1 MNRIIAIT
9 VIGASLLGLVGCGS
23 LYLKTGRAYHQR
35 GNLPVAIEYYDQ
47 GLLKEP
53 ANEEMRDE
61 LIVADQTYQWQ
72 LRDQVDRLK
81 EGDSYLMAVATLYEL
96 LERTKR
102 MTALKLPTELPQD
115 IESELRQ
122 ITGKA
127 TTQLSED
134 LDQRSGRSQVLVSDL
149 QACRQIQALELE
161 DDFINRRCTKLL
173 AQLKLVASAVVA
185 ADSHPLGRQVVN
197 QMSQNI
203 IAQNPVLIGFAQ
215 ANAADHNAKMVVKVG
230 PYYSLDTGW
239 YLSKRDA
246 YHTWVHK
253 LDKKGRPITRQITTP
268 PDPKEVKKAEKDGN
282 EAPEA
287 KIETK
292 HVWIQV
298 RGDYHFY
305 EYTRT
310 LYMPYQVT
318 LIDLRDNT
326 QVVAF
331 EGLTSGKSVSKYYNY
346 AGHPRG
352 RKNIRNR
359 GSRGKHNAVPV
370 ASPVS
375 LAQQA
380 ANKIATPVA
389 NAVLKRI
396 E

>member
-1 MNRIIAIT
+1 MNRIIATT

-61 LIVADQTYQWQ
+61 MIVADQTYQWQ

-81 EGDSYLMAVATLYEL
+81 EGGSYLMAVATLYEL

-115 IESELRQ
+115 IESELKQ

-127 TTQLSED
+127 TAQLSED
-134 LDQRSGRSQVLVSDL
+134 LDQRSGRSQALVSDL
-149 QACRQIQALELE
+149 QACRQLQALEVE
-161 DDFINRRCTKLL
+161 DDFINRRCTNLL

-185 ADSHPLGRQVVN
+185 AGSHPLGQQVVN
-197 QMSQNI
+197 KISQNI
-203 IAQNPVLIGFAQ
+203 MAQNPELIRFAE
-215 ANAADHNAKMVVKVG
+215 ANAANHNAKMVVKLG
-230 PYYSLDTGW
+230 PYSIRDTGW
-239 YLSKRDA
+239 YLAKRDA

-253 LDKKGRPITRQITTP
+253 LDKKGRPMTRVIYTP
-268 PDPKEVKKAEKDGN
+268 PDPKEVAKAKKEGKDP
-282 EAPEA
+282 PEA
-287 KIETK
+287 KAETK
-292 HVWIQV
+292 HLWIQV
-298 RGDYHFY
+298 RGNYHFY
-305 EYTRT
+305 EAART
-310 LYMPYQVT
+310 VYMPYQVT

-326 QVVAF
+326 KVIAF
-331 EGLTSGKSVSKYYNY
+331 EGMTSDKSVSKYYNY
-346 AGHPRG
+346 AGHPRA

-359 GSRGKHNAVPV
+359 GSQGKHTAPQI
-370 ASPVS
+370 ASAPS
-375 LAQQA
+375 LAQNA
-380 ANKIATPVA
+380 TNKIATPVA
-389 NAVLKRI
+389 TAVLKRI